1 MGKRGKPTGPIPAM
15 APAMARR
22 YAAMRG
28 AADDRLRRIA
38 ALSGVLGAIGQAD
51 PVAVDLGDVARVATM
66 IRDDAYDTLEAL
78 DDFAAIGE
86 M

>member
-22 YAAMRG
+22 YVAMRG

-51 PVAVDLGDVARVATM
+51 SGAVDLDDIACVAIM
-66 IRDDAYDTLEAL
+66 IRDGAYDIMEAL
-78 DDFAAIGE
+78 DDFAAPADL
-86 M
+86 